1 MRCNAE
7 SATSDTMNEI
17 SLSFGASLCLRPLF
31 LDSTTAKNP
40 LKNFVANFTRISFQ
54 ICGCVNILRKKVPI
68 SLELKASVHLLV
80 QKIQML
86 FFSKIEINLMTYF
99 FGIIVWAIH
108 LFRLG
113 TLVRFCENETG
124 VYESNKSEILVVSQN

>member
-1 MRCNAE
+1 MKCNAE

-31 LDSTTAKNP
+31 LDSTTAKVP

-54 ICGCVNILRKKVPI
+54 TCGGVNILRKKVPI
-68 SLELKASVHLLV
+68 SLELKTSVHLLLH
-80 QKIQML
+80 KIQML

-99 FGIIVWAIH
+99 FGIIVWAIQ

-113 TLVRFCENETG
+113 TLV
-124 VYESNKSEILVVSQN
+124 L